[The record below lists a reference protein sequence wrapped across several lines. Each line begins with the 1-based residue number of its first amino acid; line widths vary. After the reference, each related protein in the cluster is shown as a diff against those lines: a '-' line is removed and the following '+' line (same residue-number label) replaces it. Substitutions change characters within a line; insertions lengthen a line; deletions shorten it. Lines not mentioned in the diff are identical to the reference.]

1 MLYLTTRTPND
12 TYTPARVLAEDRSP
26 DGGFFVPMR
35 LPVLDKDQLKRLS
48 SNSFS
53 ETVADI
59 INLLFGT
66 NLDGWSVEFAIGR
79 YPVKTCLIG
88 SREIVAEMW
97 HNPVWKFDRLVRG
110 IEKAIRQSDDVRD
123 IPSDF
128 LMIGARM
135 AVLFG
140 IFADL
145 MGQGRVSRD
154 EPMDIACPSGNF
166 SGVMAAWYA
175 KQMGLPIGT
184 VLCCCNDNNGVW
196 NLLHK
201 GQVRTDAQPVQ
212 TPTPQCD
219 TVVPEGLERLIFASL
234 GIKAANSF
242 AQIYRNG
249 GTFYLEPE
257 QQTKLRD
264 GIYVPVTGNK
274 RLESAVKSLYHSCGY
289 PADVYTAMCYS
300 GILDYRSVTGESRP
314 VLILSDESPV
324 YSLPYLAKCLKTT
337 PNELKKRID
346 EQR

>member
-1 MLYLTTRTPND
+1 M
-12 TYTPARVLAEDRSP
+12 
-26 DGGFFVPMR
+26 PMR

-97 HNPVWKFDRLVRG
+97 HNPVWKFERLVRG

-154 EPMDIACPSGNF
+154 EPMDIACPSGN
-166 SGVMAAWYA
+166 
-175 KQMGLPIGT
+175 L
-184 VLCCCNDNNGVW
+184 
-196 NLLHK
+196 
-201 GQVRTDAQPVQ
+201 
-212 TPTPQCD
+212 
-219 TVVPEGLERLIFASL
+219 
-234 GIKAANSF
+234 
-242 AQIYRNG
+242 
-249 GTFYLEPE
+249 
-257 QQTKLRD
+257 
-264 GIYVPVTGNK
+264 
-274 RLESAVKSLYHSCGY
+274 
-289 PADVYTAMCYS
+289 
-300 GILDYRSVTGESRP
+300 
-314 VLILSDESPV
+314 LSD
-324 YSLPYLAKCLKTT
+324 AI
-337 PNELKKRID
+337 R
-346 EQR
+346 